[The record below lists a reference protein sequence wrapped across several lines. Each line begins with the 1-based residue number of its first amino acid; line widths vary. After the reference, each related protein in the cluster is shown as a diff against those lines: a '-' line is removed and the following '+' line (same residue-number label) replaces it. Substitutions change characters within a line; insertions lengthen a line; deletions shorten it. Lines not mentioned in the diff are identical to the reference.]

1 MHYWLSIQFRSY
13 TPSAASRSGIDP
25 LSAPVSPAPRAAHL
39 ARLRSVWRSAGW
51 PSRDAIELDLIAAGW
66 VVCHRDAEDRET
78 LRLTESG
85 LQLLADAR
93 RRRTRAAS
101 PHDRLAALVC
111 AHLGRQGRIV
121 WRELSLRAKVE
132 VSADDR
138 VVQPG
143 SPMLDFEDLSA
154 HGPADAL
161 APVHSIPTRW
171 RIARPDVFSVRK
183 TSVERYLHPV
193 VHEIK
198 VSRADLLCDLRN
210 PSKREAYRWLSCET
224 YYVFPANLAAP
235 EEIPEPFGILTVK
248 TSIDDGSFLDEG
260 TLELTRPARHC
271 PCELPFAVWMAL
283 AKSTPVYDDATEP
296 AQAALTDV
304 AHEDT

>member
-1 MHYWLSIQFRSY
+1 MCQ
-13 TPSAASRSGIDP
+13 
-25 LSAPVSPAPRAAHL
+25 
-39 ARLRSVWRSAGW
+39 
-51 PSRDAIELDLIAAGW
+51 RDAQ
-66 VVCHRDAEDRET
+66 DRET
-78 LRLTESG
+78 LRVTESG
-85 LQLLADAR
+85 LQLLADVR
-93 RRRTRAAS
+93 KKRIRAES

-138 VVQPG
+138 VAQPD
-143 SPMLDFEDLSA
+143 SSMLDFEGRSA
-154 HGPADAL
+154 IGLPDAPRPGH
-161 APVHSIPTRW
+161 AMPTKW
-171 RIARPDVFSVRK
+171 RIARPDVFSIRN

-235 EEIPEPFGILTVK
+235 EEIPEPFGVLTVNP
-248 TSIDDGSFLDEG
+248 SIDEGSFLDDG
-260 TLELTRPARHC
+260 ALELMRPAQHC

-283 AKSTPVYDDATEP
+283 AKSTPVCDDATEP

-304 AHEDT
+304 AHEDA

>member
-1 MHYWLSIQFRSY
+1 MHYWLSIQFCSY
-13 TPSAASRSGIDP
+13 TPAAASRSGIDP
-25 LSAPVSPAPRAAHL
+25 LPALASLSPRAAHL

-66 VVCHRDAEDRET
+66 VVCQRDAQDRET

-93 RRRTRAAS
+93 KKRSRSAS

-111 AHLGRQGRIV
+111 AHLERQGRIV

-132 VSADDR
+132 VSADER
-138 VVQPG
+138 GVRPG
-143 SPMLDFEDLSA
+143 SCTLDFEGHSA
-154 HGPADAL
+154 SGSPDAP
-161 APVHSIPTRW
+161 APVQSTPTKW
-171 RIARPDVFSVRK
+171 RIARPDVFSIRN

-235 EEIPEPFGILTVK
+235 EEIPEPFGILTVN
-248 TSIDDGSFLDEG
+248 TSSDEGSFLDEG
-260 TLELTRPARHC
+260 ALELTRPAQHG

-283 AKSTPVYDDATEP
+283 AKSTPVYDDTTEP